1 LLWATEVHTE
11 GTILS
16 KLLISLG
23 YPSVCNS
30 IARAISL
37 RDVESS
43 PLRR

>member
-1 LLWATEVHTE
+1 LLWATEVRTAS
-11 GTILS
+11 TILS

-37 RDVESS
+37 RGVESS
-43 PLRR
+43 SLRR